1 MLCVAFNAR
10 NTGKACINLRVHF
23 ELSSVIDCLV
33 FTSPLA
39 VQTMTNFEPLHKLQA
54 HDEYILKCLLSPEL
68 CEPNRSGSILLCS
81 YAKKLVLGFAL
92 IGFFHFCSPLFLL
105 IWLN

>member
-1 MLCVAFNAR
+1 MCSLDFSL
-10 NTGKACINLRVHF
+10 I
-23 ELSSVIDCLV
+23 IDNLV

-68 CEPNRSGSILLCS
+68 CEPNRSGS
-81 YAKKLVLGFAL
+81 ALVLLKFYLVFNGL
-92 IGFFHFCSPLFLL
+92 VL
-105 IWLN
+105 